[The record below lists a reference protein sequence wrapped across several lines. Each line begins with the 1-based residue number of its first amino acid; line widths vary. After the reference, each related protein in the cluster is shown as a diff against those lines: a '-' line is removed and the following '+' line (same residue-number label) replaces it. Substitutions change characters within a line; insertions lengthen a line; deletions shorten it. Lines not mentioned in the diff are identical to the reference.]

1 MNAPAEANVRYAHL
15 KWCADCAAFEAAAR
29 RFETCRRKYN
39 PAQPRDA
46 VGRWADIAAI
56 GVSVSGSPIQ
66 SLTKTQFGDSRGRR
80 VRFAEAPKEGG
91 DSVVAEVLRKAKS
104 LNLTASPADYQKCLN
119 ICYPILE
126 RPKRPGSDI
135 NKYDFHRCMS
145 ACLGINR

>member
-1 MNAPAEANVRYAHL
+1 MNAPAEAHVQYTRPE
-15 KWCADCAAFEAAAR
+15 WRADYAAFEVAAR
-29 RFETCRRKYN
+29 RFEMCRRKYN
-39 PAQPRDA
+39 PAQPRD
-46 VGRWADIAAI
+46 VIGRWADIAGI
-56 GVSVSGSPIQ
+56 GGSVSGSPIQ
-66 SLTKTQFGDSRGRR
+66 SLATMQFGDLRGRR